1 MDVRMRINRWT
12 PARRE
17 MLNGQA
23 PTSGLVQAHFVVDG
37 QGIDEAIPSLPG
49 IHRQSVDVLRQRI
62 AKDVTMGLNA
72 HMLFPVHPAHD
83 KDSTG
88 RLGLNNDGP
97 MLKALQALREDH
109 GDAVVLMADVCMC
122 TVTDHGHCGH
132 VNGGDILNDETVV
145 TLAEMAVLAARAGA
159 DYVGASDMMDGRVSA
174 IRTAL
179 EHAGLHSTGVL
190 SYAVKYASAF
200 YGPFRDA
207 AGSSPRTGDR
217 RSHQMDPRAS
227 VKEAVMEAQLDE
239 SEGAD
244 LLMVKPA
251 LAYLDVVAAVHA
263 ATHRPIAVYNVSGE
277 YAMVHA
283 QHSDVDE
290 RRGVVEELMH
300 GFRRAGASVIVT
312 YHAREIA
319 NEGWLGVRP

>member
-12 PARRE
+12 PGRRDL
-17 MLNGQA
+17 LNGHTPA
-23 PTSGLVQAHFVVDG
+23 SGLVQAHFVVDG

-49 IHRQSVDVLRQRI
+49 IHRQSVDVLRERI
-62 AKDVTMGLNA
+62 AADVAMGLSG
-72 HMLFPVHPAHD
+72 HMLFPVHPESD
-83 KDSTG
+83 KDPEG
-88 RLGLNNDGP
+88 RLGLDNDGP
-97 MLKALQALREDH
+97 MLRALKALRDDH

-132 VNGGDILNDETVV
+132 VDDGDILNDETVV
-145 TLAEMAVLAARAGA
+145 TLAEMAVLAAQAGA
-159 DYVGASDMMDGRVSA
+159 DYVGASDMMDGRVAA
-174 IRTAL
+174 IRSAL
-179 EHAGLHSTGVL
+179 EQAGLHSTGVL

-217 RSHQMDPRAS
+217 RSHQMDPRAT

-239 SEGAD
+239 AEGAD

-283 QHSDVDE
+283 QHPDVDE
-290 RRGVVEELMH
+290 RRGVVEEIMH
-300 GFRRAGASVIVT
+300 GFRRAGARVIVT

-319 NEGWLGVRP
+319 KEGWLGVRT